1 MASGSSDVLRL
12 TILGCSSSPGVP
24 RIGND
29 WGACDPANPKNRRR
43 RCAALV
49 ERIGASGRTVVALDC
64 GPDFREQMLSAKVTH
79 LDGVVLTHPHADHIH
94 GVDDLRGF
102 MLLQKTKIPVH
113 ADEATFSRV
122 FQAFRY
128 CFETPAGSDYPPIAR
143 RVPILDGM
151 PFGVEGAG
159 GRIDFLP
166 FRQVH
171 GAIHSL
177 GYRIGPLAYCSDVSD
192 FPAAAIE
199 AIRGAEHVVIDALQY
214 KTHPSHLSLEQSL
227 GWIERLGVPRA
238 TLTHMHTPMDY
249 DRLCAKMPSHVRPAY
264 DGLVLEWPLVE

>member
-1 MASGSSDVLRL
+1 MAEPPSDILRL

-49 ERIGASGRTVVALDC
+49 ERIGACGKTVVALDC
-64 GPDFREQMLSAKVTH
+64 GPDFREQMLSADVTR

-102 MLLQKTKIPVH
+102 MQQQKVLIPVH
-113 ADEATFSRV
+113 ADEATYVRV
-122 FQAFRY
+122 FEAFRY
-128 CFETPAGSDYPPIAR
+128 CFETPKGSDYPPIVR
-143 RVPILDGM
+143 HVPVIEDRA
-151 PFGVEGAG
+151 FSIEGPG
-159 GRIDFLP
+159 GSLSFAP

-171 GAIHSL
+171 GSIHSL

-192 FPAAAIE
+192 FTASAVAAI
-199 AIRGAEHVVIDALQY
+199 AGAAHIVIDALQY
-214 KTHPSHLSLEQSL
+214 RTHPSHLSIDQSL
-227 GWIERLGVPRA
+227 GWIERLGVPQA
-238 TLTHMHTPMDY
+238 TLTHMHTPLDY
-249 DRLCAKMPSHVRPAY
+249 DRLCAELPAHVRPAY
-264 DGLVLEWPLVE
+264 DGLTLEWPLTG